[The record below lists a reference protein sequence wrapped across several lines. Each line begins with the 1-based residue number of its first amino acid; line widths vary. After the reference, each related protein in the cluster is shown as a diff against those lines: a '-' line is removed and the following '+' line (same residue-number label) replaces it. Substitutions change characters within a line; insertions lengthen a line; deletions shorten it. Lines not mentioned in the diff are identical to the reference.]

1 MRLKVAGWGDIVPRG
16 EALSAA
22 ADSLIKLSVSAVT
35 TYPLTACH
43 KGRSQKLCWYVQH
56 GS

>member
-35 TYPLTACH
+35 T
-43 KGRSQKLCWYVQH
+43 
-56 GS
+56 